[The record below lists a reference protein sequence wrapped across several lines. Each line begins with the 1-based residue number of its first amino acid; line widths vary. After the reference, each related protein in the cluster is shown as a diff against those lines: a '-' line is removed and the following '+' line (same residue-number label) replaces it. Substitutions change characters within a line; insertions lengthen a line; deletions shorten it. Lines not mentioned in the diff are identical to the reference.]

1 MDTFQA
7 YRLHH
12 PPQGGE
18 PPNGRLDTLTIDD
31 LSAGDTTIR
40 VAYAGLNYK
49 DALAAAGRGKI
60 VRDYPRIPGIDFT
73 GTVVQSANP
82 ALTPG
87 MAVIVH
93 GFGAGVSHDG
103 GYAQMARVPGAWV
116 MPLPQEISLLDGATL
131 GAAGY
136 TAALSLHWM
145 EHNGLRPDQGPVLVT
160 GATGGVATMAID
172 ILHGCGYRVTA
183 MTGKSDAHDWLT
195 RLGAHACVAPPD
207 ASVIPAL
214 GKGAWA
220 GAIDSVGGPLLAWVA
235 SAIQPEGVIATFG
248 NAGGANVPTTV
259 YPFILRGVKLLG
271 INANSS
277 MDVRQAVWRK
287 LASTYRPRHLP
298 AVRQLI
304 TLQEVPA
311 ILAKMLERQHVGRTV
326 IDMNAKSSITPA

>member
-1 MDTFQA
+1 MNTFQA
-7 YRLHH
+7 YRLHR
-12 PPQGGE
+12 PPQGEERPG
-18 PPNGRLDTLTIDD
+18 GRIDTLAVDD
-31 LSAGDTTIR
+31 LSAGDTTIQ

-60 VRDYPRIPGIDFT
+60 IRDYPRIPGIDFT
-73 GTVVQSANP
+73 GTVLQSANP
-82 ALTPG
+82 ALMPG

-93 GFGAGVSHDG
+93 GFGAGVGHDG
-103 GYAQMARVPGAWV
+103 GYAQIARVPSAWV

-145 EHNGLRPDQGPVLVT
+145 EHNGLRSDQGPVLVT

-172 ILHGCGYRVTA
+172 ILHGRGYRVTA
-183 MTGKSDAHDWLT
+183 MTGKSDAHDLLK
-195 RLGAHACVAPPD
+195 RLGADACVAPPE
-207 ASVIPAL
+207 AGHIPAL

-235 SAIQPEGVIATFG
+235 STTLSEGVIAAFG
-248 NAGGANVPTTV
+248 NAGGADVPTTV

-271 INANSS
+271 INADSA
-277 MDVRQAVWRK
+277 MDVRQVVWRK
-287 LASTYRPRHLP
+287 LASTYRPRHLS

-304 TLQEVPA
+304 ALEEVPA
-311 ILAKMLERQHVGRTV
+311 TLDSMLERQHVGRTV
-326 IDMNAKSSITPA
+326 IDMHA